1 MHMIII
7 NHNTNKNLILNNE
20 HLSNNYLYL
29 EVNFISISNS
39 FTFTFDKLL
48 ESHQIKVRQYM
59 SGNYVKSFFGED
71 TTELSEMA
79 NKLNNGLNENEI
91 KLVSKNVVNKGF
103 FEKFFQLFS

>member
-1 MHMIII
+1 
-7 NHNTNKNLILNNE
+7 
-20 HLSNNYLYL
+20 
-29 EVNFISISNS
+29 
-39 FTFTFDKLL
+39 
-48 ESHQIKVRQYM
+48 M